1 MYRIVFFKIPFMRG
15 GYRVPVCPVIH
26 APITYMGAWKVAEVV
41 TDLAFAETQREI
53 IVDGA
58 TAVAADDGKANYV
71 YIAQTTNNAVG
82 VYTDDVRGAYYW
94 MDDLQFVGV
103 QDGSDTPAAVVTISP
118 DVWLTDFCS
127 GYTSVHGRLAQSSLL
142 LADEPRTPLVAP
154 VYDVSGLSQYYI
166 LSVTPTFL
174 VVGVFALANG
184 AIYALAFRNTT
195 ASGLDDLI
203 QKIGATAQFE
213 KWTGGSD
220 RVFGSAASC
229 IKVYVLPNDFATTT
243 SGESLIAT
251 NLAGTVYRVRTS
263 ETAEDYTQGYGFV
276 ESFAPTTP
284 VGLRRVLNV
293 TAPTGDT
300 AFNSL
305 NTKAWLATPARCVSL
320 DATRG
325 IKYKT
330 GAAPTLAAFF
340 IAASTTGDDNVQVY
354 LQVGDEITDVSND
367 FIADFAVNDKAVQQ
381 AQQKQLVALQT
392 ITSVIGAAGGVAGGI
407 ASGNYF
413 GAVQAIAGGA
423 ETFASLG
430 AAKRTPAQIRG
441 NGGAVAFVKMTG
453 QILWLLSCE
462 TIVNSTRIAET
473 EAEYGWQYDNA
484 PYYDNV
490 LEYDRY
496 YRFAEVTIE
505 GDMTGGQCAKQ
516 EVATALTT
524 GVRLVDISK
533 L

>member
-53 IVDGA
+53 IVDGE
-58 TAVAADDGKANYV
+58 TAIAADDGKANYV
-71 YIAQTTNNAVG
+71 YIAQTTNSTVG

-127 GYTSVHGRLAQSSLL
+127 GYTSVRGRLAQSSLL

-154 VYDVSGLSQYYI
+154 VYDVAGLSQYYV
-166 LSVTPTFL
+166 LSVTPTFV
-174 VVGVFALANG
+174 VVGVFSLANG
-184 AIYALAFRNTT
+184 AIYAIAVPSVT
-195 ASGLDDLI
+195 ASALDDLI
-203 QKIGATAQFE
+203 RKLGGAAQFE

-220 RVFGSAASC
+220 RVFQSAASC
-229 IKVYVLPNDFATTT
+229 VKIYVLPNEFSTTT
-243 SGESLIAT
+243 GGEQLIEK
-251 NLAGTVYRVRTS
+251 NVFGVVYRVRASSTD
-263 ETAEDYTQGYGFV
+263 TDYVQGYGFV
-276 ESFAPTTP
+276 ESFAPATP
-284 VGLRRVLNV
+284 VGLRRVFNV
-293 TAPTGDT
+293 TAPTD
-300 AFNSL
+300 AADFNSV
-305 NTKAWLATPARCVSL
+305 NTKSWLATPARCVSL
-320 DATRG
+320 DAMRG
-325 IKYKT
+325 IKRKT

-354 LQVGDEITDVSND
+354 LQVGNEIMDVSND

-381 AQQKQLVALQT
+381 AQQKQLIALQT
-392 ITSVIGAAGGVAGGI
+392 ITGVIGAAGGVAGGI

-423 ETFASLG
+423 ETFAALG
-430 AAKRTPAQIRG
+430 TAKRTPAQIRG
-441 NGGAVAFVKMTG
+441 NGGTVAFIKMTG
-453 QILWLLSCE
+453 GLLWLLSFE
-462 TIVNSTRIAET
+462 KIVNSSRIASA

-484 PYYDNV
+484 PYYDGV

-496 YRFAEVTIE
+496 YRFSEVMIE
-505 GDMTGGQCAKQ
+505 GDTTGGQGAQQ
-516 EVATALTT
+516 EVANALVS